1 MQLHPQSNLNFF
13 FRLPFILKR
22 CAGIEGAYL
31 WYLLFVGD
39 EKYPQKLPA
48 LNFKFLVK
56 LLLIRMMILMMM
68 NCFVV

>member
-1 MQLHPQSNLNFF
+1 MQPHPQSNLTIFC
-13 FRLPFILKR
+13 RPFITKR
-22 CAGIEGAYL
+22 CTGIEGAYL
-31 WYLLFVGD
+31 WFLLLVGD
-39 EKYPQKLPA
+39 EKYPQKLPV